1 MKTLMLIS
9 LFIGGVAAG
18 GIGTLAYQSEAGSCS
33 ALLDMAKAQE
43 AKELERQR
51 QEKDFLTNQGKPIPF
66 PEFHERG
73 L

>member
-1 MKTLMLIS
+1 MKTFVVIS
-9 LFIGGVAAG
+9 FFLTGVAAG
-18 GIGTLAYQSEAGSCS
+18 GIGTIAYQSEAGSCS

-43 AKELERQR
+43 AKELERQQ

-66 PEFHERG
+66 PEFKERG